1 MTDETQEG
9 TNVSELT
16 LQYTKSVL
24 CRVIHVDG
32 AWGGIT
38 PQGAIQMDLYSQ
50 KHEVPASTTY
60 DVLKEDPSSQ
70 RSNLKE
76 KRTVNR
82 GFVREVEVEVIMS
95 PEVARTLKTWLE
107 ERLAMLEAAQAKQ
120 TDSQ

>member
-9 TNVSELT
+9 TNISEVT

-60 DVLKEDPSSQ
+60 DVLEEGPSSQ